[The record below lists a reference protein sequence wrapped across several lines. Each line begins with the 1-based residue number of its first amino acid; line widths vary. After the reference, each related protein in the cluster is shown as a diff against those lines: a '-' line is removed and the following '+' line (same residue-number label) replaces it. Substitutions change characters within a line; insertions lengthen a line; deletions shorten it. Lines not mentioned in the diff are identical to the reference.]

1 MVLPWQF
8 LVILS
13 LHCLLVPTATAF
25 LPRQFIPHVT
35 IAASESELSLASAS
49 VGPYDIVKDTMVLP
63 NFPVASL
70 VGYTPIQDHI
80 DALLATGYK
89 SVTIGDNNNDEI
101 SDYQYTYTFVI
112 ATGMLKLLHEPNP
125 TVHKSFEAPRWVP
138 IVRGFENILV
148 QNGWSFLDPDEHE
161 NISAFQIDAANIEG
175 QYKPK
180 WGDTLTGT
188 QNLNIGHYSTI
199 GVSLR
204 QMSKE
209 EITTVANTLA
219 KHTQRVLLEGDT
231 DPYNAKTTQ
240 NGYCFQGSVR
250 QDDMVQGVFF
260 CAIGHLPLFTTLDLT
275 MSTVQ
280 SGWLSFSQPLSED
293 HVILVQP
300 KKDEPDQR
308 TEVVCARSGCHLG
321 HYFGKGNGYCI
332 NAGALTFIPSQRS
345 VLDEVP
351 SIRPGLL
358 SWHQLQSNMK
368 LPSARILSDVL
379 FSTTVSETIA
389 FGAGCFWHIEFAL
402 RRLPGVISTQVGY
415 AGGRTTAPT
424 YDDVC
429 DRDTGH
435 AEVVRVTFDTNV
447 LDPRILV
454 DCVLAIHDPTKVRAH
469 GAHAQEI
476 GQYRSC
482 VFVTSDTMQS
492 VVEDALDDCQQQ
504 LAKELSTQVR
514 KMDPRLDTWF
524 WPAEDRHQR
533 HDEKRAG
540 SSATLSTLSVVDWL
554 QEYGKRRE
562 TVWGS
567 SLSFSSGSS
576 LTSM

>member
-1 MVLPWQF
+1 MILYWQ
-8 LVILS
+8 VTAIS
-13 LHCLLVPTATAF
+13 ITLHCLFVPTATAF
-25 LPRQFIPHVT
+25 LPRPFHRHV
-35 IAASESELSLASAS
+35 SVESALPS
-49 VGPYDIVKDTMVLP
+49 VIRHDTADDTMVLP
-63 NFPVASL
+63 KYPVASL

-80 DALLATGYK
+80 DALLAIGYQ
-89 SVTIGDNNNDEI
+89 SVTIGDNNNNNNDDI
-101 SDYQYTYTFVI
+101 SRYQYKYTFVI
-112 ATGMLKLLHEPNP
+112 STGMLKLLQEPEMIVP
-125 TVHKSFEAPRWVP
+125 TFFEAPRWVP

-161 NISAFQIDAANIEG
+161 NISAFLIDAANIEG

-180 WGDTLTGT
+180 WGDPLAETE
-188 QNLNIGHYSTI
+188 NLQLGHYSNL
-199 GVSLR
+199 GLSLR
-204 QMSKE
+204 QMTTK
-209 EITTVANTLA
+209 EITTEAETLDE
-219 KHTQRVLLEGDT
+219 HTLRVLLEGDT
-231 DPYNAKTTQ
+231 DPYNDKTTQ

-250 QDDMVQGVFF
+250 QDDMEQGVFV

-275 MSTVQ
+275 MSTVR
-280 SGWLSFSQPLSED
+280 SGWLSFSQPVSDD
-293 HVILVQP
+293 HIILVQP
-300 KKDEPDQR
+300 EKDKPDQR

-332 NAGALTFIPSQRS
+332 NAGALTFIPSQRT
-345 VLDEVP
+345 VFDNIP
-351 SIRPGLL
+351 SIRPVLL
-358 SWHQLQSNMK
+358 SWHQLQSNMN
-368 LPSARILSDVL
+368 LPSARVLSNVL
-379 FSTTVSETIA
+379 FSTTVSETIV

-429 DRDTGH
+429 NRDTGH
-435 AEVVRVTFDTNV
+435 AEVVRVTFDPNV

-454 DCVLAIHDPTKVRAH
+454 DCMLALHDPTKVRAH
-469 GAHAQEI
+469 GSHAQET

-482 VFVTSDTMQS
+482 VFVASVDMHS
-492 VVEDALDDCQQQ
+492 VVEVALDACQEQ
-504 LAKELSTQVR
+504 LGKDLSTQVR
-514 KMDPRLDTWF
+514 KMDLSLDSWF

-540 SSATLSTLSVVDWL
+540 PSAVLSTLSVVDWL
-554 QEYGKRRE
+554 QEYGKRSE